1 MSGQDE
7 YHVLEELI
15 ILGKEKGYLSSDEV
29 KDALPVNFL
38 RSHNLDQILL
48 SLGAA
53 GIEVLDAERQSEVGR
68 GKAGRKNANGGNNS
82 RPELEDPGKTDDPV
96 RLYMREMGTVPLL
109 NREAEIEL
117 AKRIEKAQINVLK
130 AVSRSPLAIREILS
144 CDQNLRDRKIQI
156 TKLVNFTKDELIDDI
171 LAARQSET
179 HERISRVRELQAKT
193 SEVRKQLRRTSQ
205 DSAEYEKLLSQ
216 LAGYRVRIARQ
227 IRSLKLTPQIQA
239 RLVSVVRIAVDG
251 VRALER
257 EQKQLLELQKS
268 PLPVARATQVKNRL
282 GQIKKELLAIDD
294 ELQTTSGELKRT
306 LATIRRFEL
315 EEDIA
320 KKELVEANLR
330 LVVSIAKKYAR
341 RGVLF
346 LDLIQEGNIGLMRA
360 VDKFDYRRGYKFST
374 YAHWWIRQAITRAIA
389 DQSRTIRLPVHMTER
404 ANKLIQTS
412 RALLQQ
418 GGREPTLEE
427 LAQETGIPVA
437 QVRQALKVAQQTIS
451 LETPIGEDQDSQLGS
466 LVEDRL
472 AISPA
477 DLTIGIDLK
486 EQTSAM
492 LHTLTPREEQILR
505 MRYGIDDGI
514 ECTLEEVGQRFSVTR
529 ERIRQIQDKAL
540 RKLRYLSLGK
550 ERTRFP
556 NPADSDAQ
564 PPS

>member
-48 SLGAA
+48 FLGAA

-130 AVSRSPLAIREILS
+130 AVSRSPLAVREILS

-205 DSAEYEKLLSQ
+205 DSPEYEKLLSQ
-216 LAGYRVRIARQ
+216 LACYRVRIVRQ
-227 IRSLKLTPQIQA
+227 IRSLKLTPEIQA
-239 RLVSVVRIAVDG
+239 RLVGVVRIAVDG

-268 PLPVARATQVKNRL
+268 PLPVARANQVKNRL

-404 ANKLIQTS
+404 VNKLIQTS

-427 LAQETGIPVA
+427 LAHETGIPVA

-492 LHTLTPREEQILR
+492 LQTLTPREEQILR

-556 NPADSDAQ
+556 KPSDRDAR

>member
-7 YHVLEELI
+7 YDVLEDLI
-15 ILGKEKGYLSSDEV
+15 VRGKEKGYLSGDEV
-29 KDALPVNFL
+29 KNALPEKYL
-38 RSHNLDQILL
+38 RSHDLDQIFLL
-48 SLGAA
+48 LGAA
-53 GIEVLDAERQSEVGR
+53 GIAVLDTEQLTEVSRGR
-68 GKAGRKNANGGNNS
+68 PRKKNANGGNAAK
-82 RPELEDPGKTDDPV
+82 PEFEDPGKTDDPV

-130 AVSRSPLAIREILS
+130 VVSRSPLAVAKILS
-144 CDQNLRDRKIQI
+144 YDRDLRNGRIQI
-156 TKLVNFTKDELIDDI
+156 SKLVNFTKDELTEEN
-171 LAARQSET
+171 LAARLAET
-179 HERISRVRELQAKT
+179 HERISRVRELHEGT
-193 SEVRKQLRRTSQ
+193 SEVRRELRKASQ
-205 DSAEYEKLLSQ
+205 GSAEYKALLSQ
-216 LAGYRVRIARQ
+216 LACYRVPVSRHVRSLGLTLEVQAALVNVIRVAVDG
-227 IRSLKLTPQIQA
+227 IRSL
-239 RLVSVVRIAVDG
+239 
-251 VRALER
+251 ER
-257 EQKQLLELQKS
+257 EKKQLLKLQKS
-268 PLPVARATQVKNRL
+268 PLPVSRATQVKHRL
-282 GQIKKELLAIDD
+282 LQIDKEMQEMDKEI
-294 ELQTTSGELKRT
+294 QTSPAELKRT
-306 LATIRRFEL
+306 LATIKRFEL

-404 ANKLIQTS
+404 VNKLIQTS

-418 GGREPTLEE
+418 RGREPTLEE
-427 LAQETGIPVA
+427 LAHETGIPVG

-451 LETPIGEDQDSQLGS
+451 LETPIGEDQDSHLGS

-492 LHTLTPREEQILR
+492 LQTLTPREEQILR

-514 ECTLEEVGQRFSVTR
+514 ECTLEEVGRRFSVTR

-540 RKLRYLSLGK
+540 RKLRYLSFGK

-556 NPADSDAQ
+556 SPSDGDAQ
-564 PPS
+564 PSA

>member
-29 KDALPVNFL
+29 KDALPENFL

-48 SLGAA
+48 FLGAA

-68 GKAGRKNANGGNNS
+68 GKAVRKNANGGNNS
-82 RPELEDPGKTDDPV
+82 SPEFEDPGKTDDPV

-130 AVSRSPLAIREILS
+130 AVSRSPLAVREILS

-193 SEVRKQLRRTSQ
+193 SEVRKQLHRTSQ
-205 DSAEYEKLLSQ
+205 DSPEYEKLLSQ
-216 LAGYRVRIARQ
+216 LACYRVRIARQ
-227 IRSLKLTPQIQA
+227 IRSLKLTPEIQA

-257 EQKQLLELQKS
+257 EQKQLLELQKP
-268 PLPVARATQVKNRL
+268 PLAVARATQVKNRL

-306 LATIRRFEL
+306 FATIRRFEL

-404 ANKLIQTS
+404 VNKLIQTS

-427 LAQETGIPVA
+427 LAHETGIPVV

-451 LETPIGEDQDSQLGS
+451 LETPIGEDQDSHLGS

-492 LHTLTPREEQILR
+492 LQTLTPREEQILR

-550 ERTRFP
+550 DRTRFP
-556 NPADSDAQ
+556 KPSDRDAR

>member
-48 SLGAA
+48 FLGAA

-130 AVSRSPLAIREILS
+130 AVSRSPLAVREILS

-179 HERISRVRELQAKT
+179 HERISRVRELQAKI

-205 DSAEYEKLLSQ
+205 DSPEHEKLLSQ
-216 LAGYRVRIARQ
+216 LACYRVRIARQ

-404 ANKLIQTS
+404 VNKLIQTS

-427 LAQETGIPVA
+427 LAHETGIPVA

-451 LETPIGEDQDSQLGS
+451 LETPIGEDQDSHLGS

-492 LHTLTPREEQILR
+492 LQTLTPREEQILR

-556 NPADSDAQ
+556 KPSDRDAR

>member
-1 MSGQDE
+1 MPGSDE
-7 YHVLEELI
+7 YDVLEELI
-15 ILGKEKGYLSSDEV
+15 ILGKEKGCLSKDEV
-29 KDALPVNFL
+29 KEALPDNFL
-38 RSHNLDQILL
+38 SSNTLDQVFLFL
-48 SLGAA
+48 DAA
-53 GIEVLDAERQSEVGR
+53 GIDVVEPEQPAEVPPGRVHAKKVGNTSAAE
-68 GKAGRKNANGGNNS
+68 AI
-82 RPELEDPGKTDDPV
+82 DPGKTDDPV

-130 AVSRSPLAIREILS
+130 AVSRCPLAVTEILNY
-144 CDQNLRDRKIQI
+144 DLALRDGKLPI
-156 TKLVNFTKDELIDDI
+156 TKLVNFAKDELIDEI
-171 LAARQSET
+171 LA
-179 HERISRVRELQAKT
+179 ERSFKVLESISQIRELQSKAG
-193 SEVRKQLRRTSQ
+193 EVLQQLYQVSQ
-205 DSAEYEKLLSQ
+205 NLPEHKKRLSQ
-216 LAGYRVRIARQ
+216 LACYRVTIARH
-227 IRSLKLTPQIQA
+227 IRSLNLTPEIHGK
-239 RLVSVVRIAVDG
+239 LVSVIRIVVDG
-251 VRALER
+251 IRALER
-257 EQKQLLELQKS
+257 ERKQLQKLQKS
-268 PLPVARATQVKNRL
+268 SIPVAKADYISDRL
-282 GQIKKELLAIDD
+282 AQLEEEIAAID
-294 ELQTTSGELKRT
+294 EEIQTSTGEVKRT
-306 LATIRRFEL
+306 LATIKRFEL

-404 ANKLIQTS
+404 VNKLIQTS

-427 LAQETGIPVA
+427 LAHETGIPVA

-556 NPADSDAQ
+556 NPSDGDVQ

>member
-7 YHVLEELI
+7 YDVLEELI

-29 KDALPVNFL
+29 KDALPENFL
-38 RSHNLDQILL
+38 LSNNLDQILL
-48 SLGAA
+48 FLGAA
-53 GIEVLDAERQSEVGR
+53 GIDVLEAEQQSRADRRRVR
-68 GKAGRKNANGGNNS
+68 KKNANGGNNS
-82 RPELEDPGKTDDPV
+82 KPHFEDPGKTDDPV

-117 AKRIEKAQINVLK
+117 AKRIEKAQTNVLK
-130 AVSRSPLAIREILS
+130 AVSRCPLSVTEIFKY
-144 CDQNLRDRKIQI
+144 DQDLRDGETPI
-156 TKLVNFTKDELIDDI
+156 TKLVNFTKEELTHD
-171 LAARQSET
+171 LVAARQEET
-179 HERISRVRELQAKT
+179 HARISKVRKLQAKT
-193 SEVRKQLRRTSQ
+193 NEVRQTLRRVGK
-205 DSAEYEKLLSQ
+205 DSPRYEKLLSQ
-216 LAGYRVRIARQ
+216 LACHRVRIARV
-227 IRSLKLTPQIQA
+227 IRALNLTPQSQL
-239 RLVSVVRIAVDG
+239 RLVSVVRSAVDG
-251 VRALER
+251 VKALER
-257 EQKQLLELQKS
+257 EQKQLLLLQKS
-268 PLPVARATQVKNRL
+268 PLPVARATHVKNRL
-282 GQIKKELLAIDD
+282 VQIEEELQAIDD
-294 ELQTTSGELKRT
+294 ELETSPGELKRT

-404 ANKLIQTS
+404 VNKLIQTS

-427 LAQETGIPVA
+427 LAHETGIPLA

-451 LETPIGEDQDSQLGS
+451 LETPIGEDQDSHLGS

-492 LHTLTPREEQILR
+492 LQTLTPREEQILR

-556 NPADSDAQ
+556 SPPDRDAQ

>member
-7 YHVLEELI
+7 YDVLEELI
-15 ILGKEKGYLSSDEV
+15 IRGKEKGYLSGDEV
-29 KDALPVNFL
+29 KHSLPEKYLLSN
-38 RSHNLDQILL
+38 NLDQIFLL
-48 SLGAA
+48 LGAA
-53 GIEVLDAERQSEVGR
+53 GVDVRDGELQPELGR
-68 GKAGRKNANGGNNS
+68 RKARKKNVNGGKKS
-82 RPELEDPGKTDDPV
+82 KPEFEDPGKTDDPV

-109 NREAEIEL
+109 TREAEIEL
-117 AKRIEKAQINVLK
+117 AKRIEKAQINALK
-130 AVSRSPLAIREILS
+130 TVSRSPLAIARIL
-144 CDQNLRDRKIQI
+144 DYDRDLQDGRIQI
-156 TKLVNFTKDELIDDI
+156 TKLVSFSKDELTDEV
-171 LAARQSET
+171 LATRLAET
-179 HERISRVRELQAKT
+179 HERIAKVRKLHAKT
-193 SEVRKQLRRTSQ
+193 SKTRLLLRKAKQGSP
-205 DSAEYEKLLSQ
+205 EYKELLAQ
-216 LAGYRVRIARQ
+216 LACYRMPISRH
-227 IRSLKLTPQIQA
+227 IRLLGLTPQVQA
-239 RLVSVVRIAVDG
+239 ALVSVIRVAVDR
-251 VRALER
+251 VWALER
-257 EQKQLLELQKS
+257 ERKKLLKQENS
-268 PLPVARATQVKNRL
+268 PLPILKADQVKKRL
-282 GQIKKELLAIDD
+282 QQIEQEMLEID
-294 ELQTTSGELKRT
+294 EKIQTSPAEIKRT
-306 LATIRRFEL
+306 LATIKRFEL

-404 ANKLIQTS
+404 VNKLIQTS

-418 GGREPTLEE
+418 RGRDPTLEE
-427 LAQETGIPVA
+427 LAHETGLPLG

-451 LETPIGEDQDSQLGS
+451 LETPIGEDQDSHLGS

-477 DLTIGIDLK
+477 ELTIGIDLK

-492 LHTLTPREEQILR
+492 LQNLTPREEQILR

-514 ECTLEEVGQRFSVTR
+514 ECTLEEVGRRFSVTR

-540 RKLRYLSLGK
+540 RKLRYLSFGK

-556 NPADSDAQ
+556 NPSEGDS
-564 PPS
+564 PPPA

>member
-1 MSGQDE
+1 MSGSDE
-7 YHVLEELI
+7 YDVLEELI
-15 ILGKEKGYLSSDEV
+15 ILGKEKGCLSKDEV
-29 KDALPVNFL
+29 KKALPDNFL
-38 RSHNLDQILL
+38 SSNTLDQVFLFL
-48 SLGAA
+48 AAA
-53 GIEVLDAERQSEVGR
+53 GIDVVEPEQPAEVPPGRVHAKKVDNTSAAE
-68 GKAGRKNANGGNNS
+68 AI
-82 RPELEDPGKTDDPV
+82 DPGKTDDPV

-130 AVSRSPLAIREILS
+130 AVSRCPLAVTEILNY
-144 CDQNLRDRKIQI
+144 DLALRDGKLPI
-156 TKLVNFTKDELIDDI
+156 TKLVNFTKDELTDEI
-171 LAARQSET
+171 LA
-179 HERISRVRELQAKT
+179 ERSFKVLESISQIRELQSKAG
-193 SEVRKQLRRTSQ
+193 EVRQQLYQVSQ
-205 DSAEYEKLLSQ
+205 NLPEYKKRLSQ
-216 LAGYRVRIARQ
+216 LACYRATIARH
-227 IRSLKLTPQIQA
+227 IRSLNLTPAIHGK
-239 RLVSVVRIAVDG
+239 LVSVIRIVVDG
-251 VRALER
+251 IRALER
-257 EQKQLLELQKS
+257 ERKQLQKLQKS
-268 PLPVARATQVKNRL
+268 SIPVAKADYISDRL
-282 GQIKKELLAIDD
+282 AQLEEEIAAID
-294 ELQTTSGELKRT
+294 EEIQTSTGEAKRT
-306 LATIRRFEL
+306 LATIKRFEL

-404 ANKLIQTS
+404 VNKLIQTS

-427 LAQETGIPVA
+427 LAHETGIPVA

-492 LHTLTPREEQILR
+492 LQTLTPREEQILR

-556 NPADSDAQ
+556 NPSDGDVQ

>member
-1 MSGQDE
+1 MTSWQPASQRRTNAFPGSGNCRRRQVKSD
-7 YHVLEELI
+7 
-15 ILGKEKGYLSSDEV
+15 SSSTGPW
-29 KDALPVNFL
+29 KC
-38 RSHNLDQILL
+38 
-48 SLGAA
+48 
-53 GIEVLDAERQSEVGR
+53 
-68 GKAGRKNANGGNNS
+68 
-82 RPELEDPGKTDDPV
+82 
-96 RLYMREMGTVPLL
+96 
-109 NREAEIEL
+109 
-117 AKRIEKAQINVLK
+117 VLK
-130 AVSRSPLAIREILS
+130 AVSRSPLAVSEILS

-205 DSAEYEKLLSQ
+205 DSPEYEKLLSQ
-216 LAGYRVRIARQ
+216 LACYRVRIVRQ
-227 IRSLKLTPQIQA
+227 IRSLKLTPEIQA
-239 RLVSVVRIAVDG
+239 RLVGVVRIAVDG

-268 PLPVARATQVKNRL
+268 PLPVARANQVKNRL

-404 ANKLIQTS
+404 VNKLIQTS
-412 RALLQQ
+412 RGLC
-418 GGREPTLEE
+418 
-427 LAQETGIPVA
+427 
-437 QVRQALKVAQQTIS
+437 
-451 LETPIGEDQDSQLGS
+451 
-466 LVEDRL
+466 
-472 AISPA
+472 
-477 DLTIGIDLK
+477 
-486 EQTSAM
+486 SA
-492 LHTLTPREEQILR
+492 
-505 MRYGIDDGI
+505 
-514 ECTLEEVGQRFSVTR
+514 V
-529 ERIRQIQDKAL
+529 
-540 RKLRYLSLGK
+540 
-550 ERTRFP
+550 
-556 NPADSDAQ
+556 
-564 PPS
+564 

>member
-48 SLGAA
+48 FLGAA

-205 DSAEYEKLLSQ
+205 DSPEYEKLLSQ
-216 LAGYRVRIARQ
+216 LACYRVRIARQ
-227 IRSLKLTPQIQA
+227 IRSLKLTPEIQA

-282 GQIKKELLAIDD
+282 GQIEKELLAIDD

-404 ANKLIQTS
+404 VNKLIQTS

-427 LAQETGIPVA
+427 LAHETEIPVA

-451 LETPIGEDQDSQLGS
+451 LETPIGEDQDSHLGS

-492 LHTLTPREEQILR
+492 LQTLTPREEQILR

-556 NPADSDAQ
+556 KPSDRDAR

>member
-1 MSGQDE
+1 MSGSDE
-7 YHVLEELI
+7 YDVLEALI
-15 ILGKEKGYLSSDEV
+15 MLGKEKGYLSKDEV
-29 KDALPVNFL
+29 KKALPDNFL
-38 RSHNLDQILL
+38 SSNTLDQVVLFL
-48 SLGAA
+48 DAA
-53 GIEVLDAERQSEVGR
+53 GIDVVEPEQSSEAPPGRVPAKKADKNSAAE
-68 GKAGRKNANGGNNS
+68 AI
-82 RPELEDPGKTDDPV
+82 DPGKTDDPV

-130 AVSRSPLAIREILS
+130 AVSRCPLAVTEILNYDQDL
-144 CDQNLRDRKIQI
+144 CDGKLPI
-156 TKLVNFTKDELIDDI
+156 TKLVKFAKDELTDEI
-171 LAARQSET
+171 LAVRSLKVRES
-179 HERISRVRELQAKT
+179 ISRIRELQSKA
-193 SEVRKQLRRTSQ
+193 SEIRQNLHQVSQ
-205 DSAEYEKLLSQ
+205 DLPEYKKRLSQ
-216 LAGYRVRIARQ
+216 LACHRVNIARD
-227 IRSLKLTPQIQA
+227 IRSLSLTPEIHTK
-239 RLVSVVRIAVDG
+239 LVSVIRISVDG
-251 VRALER
+251 IRALER
-257 EQKQLLELQKS
+257 EQKQLLKLQES
-268 PLPVARATQVKNRL
+268 ALPVAKADYIRDRL
-282 GQIKKELLAIDD
+282 AQLKEEIQQIDD
-294 ELQTTSGELKRT
+294 KIQTSPGEAKRT
-306 LATIRRFEL
+306 LATIKRFEL

-404 ANKLIQTS
+404 VNKLIQTS

-427 LAQETGIPVA
+427 LAHETGIPVA

-550 ERTRFP
+550 ERTRFS
-556 NPADSDAQ
+556 NPAGGDAQ
-564 PPS
+564 PSS

>member
-29 KDALPVNFL
+29 KDALPENFL

-48 SLGAA
+48 FLGAA

-68 GKAGRKNANGGNNS
+68 GKAVRKNANGGNNS
-82 RPELEDPGKTDDPV
+82 RPEFEDPGKTDDPV

-130 AVSRSPLAIREILS
+130 AVSRSPLAVREILS

-193 SEVRKQLRRTSQ
+193 SEVRKQLHRTSQ
-205 DSAEYEKLLSQ
+205 DSPEYEKLLSQ
-216 LAGYRVRIARQ
+216 LACYRVRIARQ
-227 IRSLKLTPQIQA
+227 IRSLKLTPEIQA

-257 EQKQLLELQKS
+257 EQKQLLELQKP
-268 PLPVARATQVKNRL
+268 PLAVARATQVKNRL

-306 LATIRRFEL
+306 FATIRRFEL

-404 ANKLIQTS
+404 VNKLIQTS

-427 LAQETGIPVA
+427 LAHETGIPVV

-451 LETPIGEDQDSQLGS
+451 LETPIGEDQDSHLGS

-492 LHTLTPREEQILR
+492 LQTLTPREEQILR

-550 ERTRFP
+550 DRTRFP
-556 NPADSDAQ
+556 KPSDRDAR

>member
-7 YHVLEELI
+7 YDVLEELI

-29 KDALPVNFL
+29 KDALPQNFL
-38 RSHNLDQILL
+38 RSNNLDQIVLF
-48 SLGAA
+48 LGAA

-82 RPELEDPGKTDDPV
+82 RPEFEDPGKTDDPV

-109 NREAEIEL
+109 NREAEIAL
-117 AKRIEKAQINVLK
+117 AIRIEKAQINVLK
-130 AVSRSPLAIREILS
+130 AVSRSPLAVSEILS
-144 CDQNLRDRKIQI
+144 CDQDLRDRKIQI

-179 HERISRVRELQAKT
+179 HERISKVRELQAKT
-193 SEVRKQLRRTSQ
+193 SAVRKQLHRTSQ
-205 DSAEYEKLLSQ
+205 DSPKYEKLLSQ
-216 LAGYRVRIARQ
+216 LACYRVDMARH
-227 IRSLKLTPQIQA
+227 IRSLKLTPEIQA
-239 RLVSVVRIAVDG
+239 RLVHVVRIAVDG

-268 PLPVARATQVKNRL
+268 PLPVARATQVKNQL

-294 ELQTTSGELKRT
+294 EIHTTSGELKRT

-404 ANKLIQTS
+404 VNKLIQTS

-427 LAQETGIPVA
+427 LAHETGIPVA

-451 LETPIGEDQDSQLGS
+451 LETPIGEDQDSHLGS

-492 LHTLTPREEQILR
+492 LQTLTPREEQILR

-550 ERTRFP
+550 ERTRSP
-556 NPADSDAQ
+556 KPSDRDAR

>member
-7 YHVLEELI
+7 YDVLEELI
-15 ILGKEKGYLSSDEV
+15 ILGKEKGYLCSDEV
-29 KDALPVNFL
+29 KDALPENFL
-38 RSHNLDQILL
+38 RSNNLDQIFLF
-48 SLGAA
+48 LGAA
-53 GIEVLDAERQSEVGR
+53 GIEVLDVEQQSEVGR
-68 GKAGRKNANGGNNS
+68 GTVGKNS
-82 RPELEDPGKTDDPV
+82 RPEFEDPGKTDDPV

-117 AKRIEKAQINVLK
+117 AKRIEKAQINILK
-130 AVSRSPLAIREILS
+130 AVSRSPLAVSEILS

-171 LAARQSET
+171 LAARQAET

-193 SEVRKQLRRTSQ
+193 SEVRQQLHRTSQ
-205 DSAEYEKLLSQ
+205 DSPEYEKLLSQ
-216 LAGYRVRIARQ
+216 LACYRVRIARH

-251 VRALER
+251 VEALER
-257 EQKQLLELQKS
+257 ELKQLLELQKS
-268 PLPVARATQVKNRL
+268 PLPVARAAQVKNRL
-282 GQIKKELLAIDD
+282 GQIKQDLQASDG
-294 ELQTTSGELKRT
+294 ELQTSPGELKRT

-404 ANKLIQTS
+404 VNKLIQTS

-427 LAQETGIPVA
+427 LAHETGIPVA

-451 LETPIGEDQDSQLGS
+451 LETPIGEDQDSHLGS

-492 LHTLTPREEQILR
+492 LQTLTPREEQILR

-514 ECTLEEVGQRFSVTR
+514 ECTLEEVGQRFAVTR

-556 NPADSDAQ
+556 NPSDGDAQ

>member
-29 KDALPVNFL
+29 KDALPENFL
-38 RSHNLDQILL
+38 RSHNFDQILL
-48 SLGAA
+48 FLGAA

-68 GKAGRKNANGGNNS
+68 GKAVRKNANGGNNS
-82 RPELEDPGKTDDPV
+82 SPEFEDPGKTDDPV

-130 AVSRSPLAIREILS
+130 AVSRSPLAVREILS

-193 SEVRKQLRRTSQ
+193 SEVRKQLHRTSQ
-205 DSAEYEKLLSQ
+205 DSPEYEKLLSQ
-216 LAGYRVRIARQ
+216 LACYRVRIARQ
-227 IRSLKLTPQIQA
+227 IRSLKLTPEIQA

-257 EQKQLLELQKS
+257 EQKQLLELQKP
-268 PLPVARATQVKNRL
+268 PLAVARATQVKNRL

-306 LATIRRFEL
+306 FATIRRFEL

-389 DQSRTIRLPVHMTER
+389 DQARTIRLPVHMTER
-404 ANKLIQTS
+404 VNKLIQTS

-427 LAQETGIPVA
+427 LAHETGIPVV

-451 LETPIGEDQDSQLGS
+451 LETPIGEDQDSHLGS

-492 LHTLTPREEQILR
+492 LQTLTPREEQILR

-550 ERTRFP
+550 DRTRFP
-556 NPADSDAQ
+556 KPSDRDAR

>member
-7 YHVLEELI
+7 YDVLEELI

-29 KDALPVNFL
+29 KDALPENFL

-48 SLGAA
+48 FLGAA

-68 GKAGRKNANGGNNS
+68 GKAVRKNANGGNNS
-82 RPELEDPGKTDDPV
+82 RPEFEDPGKTDDPV

-130 AVSRSPLAIREILS
+130 AVSRSPLAVREILS

-205 DSAEYEKLLSQ
+205 DSPEYEKLLSQ
-216 LAGYRVRIARQ
+216 LACYRVRIVRQ
-227 IRSLKLTPQIQA
+227 IRSLKLTPEIQA
-239 RLVSVVRIAVDG
+239 RLVGVVRIAVDG

-306 LATIRRFEL
+306 FATIRRFEL

-404 ANKLIQTS
+404 VNKLIQTS

-427 LAQETGIPVA
+427 LAHETGIPVA

-451 LETPIGEDQDSQLGS
+451 LETPIGEDQDSHLGS

-492 LHTLTPREEQILR
+492 LQTLTSREEQILR

-556 NPADSDAQ
+556 KPSDRDAR

>member
-48 SLGAA
+48 FLGAA

-130 AVSRSPLAIREILS
+130 AVSRSPLAVSKILS
-144 CDQNLRDRKIQI
+144 CDQDLRDRKIQI

-193 SEVRKQLRRTSQ
+193 SEVRKQLHRTSQ
-205 DSAEYEKLLSQ
+205 DSPEYEKLLSQ
-216 LAGYRVRIARQ
+216 LACYRVRIARQ
-227 IRSLKLTPQIQA
+227 IRSLKLTPEIQA

-257 EQKQLLELQKS
+257 EQKQLLELQKP

-404 ANKLIQTS
+404 VNKLIQTS

-427 LAQETGIPVA
+427 LAHETGIPVA

-451 LETPIGEDQDSQLGS
+451 LETPIGEDQDSHLGS

-492 LHTLTPREEQILR
+492 LQTLTPREEQILR

-556 NPADSDAQ
+556 KPSDRDAR